1 MSEVSAAVDAVRGEA
16 ETGCGQRWLGRPVW
30 QHLARQR
37 HHTHEPSPNMSEDE
51 DMGAEYPDF
60 VQIKSSPS
68 SSPKSLPSRENS
80 VILVPRDLR
89 DEQQTIGEISLHFI
103 LQFISSTVECKHRTF
118 CETPQHMQG
127 AMPHVLDQGSSGGI
141 FIENTGM
148 PAILQN
154 KGNLIET
161 I

>member
-89 DEQQTIGEISLHFI
+89 DEQQTIGEISLHTAAYNY
-103 LQFISSTVECKHRTF
+103 STGAGITHSVKHRNTSKVP
-118 CETPQHMQG
+118 CLMYWTKAAQG
-127 AMPHVLDQGSSGGI
+127 GSS
-141 FIENTGM
+141 
-148 PAILQN
+148 
-154 KGNLIET
+154 
-161 I
+161 

>member
-1 MSEVSAAVDAVRGEA
+1 
-16 ETGCGQRWLGRPVW
+16 
-30 QHLARQR
+30 
-37 HHTHEPSPNMSEDE
+37 
-51 DMGAEYPDF
+51 MGAEYPDF

-89 DEQQTIGEISLHFI
+89 DEQQTIGEISLHTAAYNY
-103 LQFISSTVECKHRTF
+103 STGAGITHSVKHRNTSKVL
-118 CETPQHMQG
+118 CLIL
-127 AMPHVLDQGSSGGI
+127 PHVLDQGSSGGI

-154 KGNLIET
+154 KGNLV
-161 I
+161 